1 LVTKSKLIKIIERN
15 AMRQSTRPSSVSVAL
30 NQFNS
35 QLSKKDEVLDNK
47 SLDFTVK
54 LATTLEE
61 REEVFS
67 LAYQIYLE
75 KGYITENGEKWL
87 TSKYDAHSDSAILIV
102 QDRNKKIVGS
112 VTLIFDSPESL
123 PAATIFSQELNM
135 LRSNNEKIVEIS
147 RLVIDPSYRNAKEI
161 LILLFNYLYIYSYY
175 VKNYTCL
182 AIEVNPRHKDYY
194 RSLLLFEVI
203 GNEKP
208 CPMVQNAPAVLLHLP
223 LHIGES
229 EIQKYISNPNK
240 TKTRSLYPFFF
251 KPEYEN
257 LVISYLKNQLKPITK
272 EEKSYFGLNDK
283 LLKED
288 IVLV

>member
-1 LVTKSKLIKIIERN
+1 
-15 AMRQSTRPSSVSVAL
+15 MRQSTRPSSVSVAL

>member
-1 LVTKSKLIKIIERN
+1 
-15 AMRQSTRPSSVSVAL
+15 MRQSTRPSSVSVAL

-35 QLSKKDEVLDNK
+35 QLSKKDEVLENK

-87 TSKYDAHSDSAILIV
+87 TSKYDARSDSAILIV

-112 VTLIFDSPESL
+112 VTLIFDSSESL
-123 PAATIFSQELNM
+123 PAATIFSEELNM

-229 EIQKYISNPNK
+229 EIQKYLSNPNK

-272 EEKSYFGLNDK
+272 EEKKYFGLNDK